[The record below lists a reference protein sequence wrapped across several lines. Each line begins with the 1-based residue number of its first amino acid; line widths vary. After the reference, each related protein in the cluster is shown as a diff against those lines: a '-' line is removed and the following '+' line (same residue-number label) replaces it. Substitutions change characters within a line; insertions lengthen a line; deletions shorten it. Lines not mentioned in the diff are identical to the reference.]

1 MIPSVAKTPL
11 TRFPLALAL
20 AATVASAQGAPDESW
35 SVLPGAADG
44 GVVVSVP
51 VAPALPPPSAPPP
64 PGARPTSGQADETW
78 FDFPGAPTVAP
89 SLAPRPSAPPATRA
103 PDGPALSLPPVMAA
117 PSAPRTVLVKPRPPD
132 KPNRISVF
140 GAPTLGQWKRGE
152 SVIFG
157 FPTVEV
163 CAHVG
168 LLDWLDAGLTFQSMY
183 GFMNDLRAVVKAAF
197 LNGPGISLGASL
209 EGGVNFFVTRA
220 ARETN
225 GPRWITGRRNF
236 ALSPA
241 LTGTYQGS
249 SPRSGRAFLTLRYL
263 LAFDTEPFAKDPLAG
278 VPSSL
283 VLGSNFSA
291 TIGAE
296 IPVTETTSFVFAFGL
311 EVHGRSEDSPA
322 MPTAHLGFTTSL

>member
-1 MIPSVAKTPL
+1 MA
-11 TRFPLALAL
+11 FA
-20 AATVASAQGAPDESW
+20 ASAQPSPDESW
-35 SVLPGAADG
+35 STLPSAADA
-44 GVVVSVP
+44 GVVAPVP
-51 VAPALPPPSAPPP
+51 TAPPLPPPTTPPA
-64 PGARPTSGQADETW
+64 PGARPGAGKADETW
-78 FDFPGAPTVAP
+78 FEFPGAPTVAP
-89 SLAPRPSAPPATRA
+89 SVAPPSAPPTSPPSARL
-103 PDGPALSLPPVMAA
+103 PDGPALTLPPVMAA

-163 CAHVG
+163 RAYVG

-197 LNGPGISLGASL
+197 VNGPGVSLGASL

-241 LTGTYQGS
+241 LTATYQGS

-283 VLGSNFSA
+283 VLGHNFSA